1 MHAEQQKIVDRVI
14 AELEKGV
21 LPWRKQFKASKS
33 KQGLP
38 YNAVSGASYRGFNI
52 VALLMTG
59 YPVDG
64 GWLTYK
70 QAIAAGGHVRKGEK
84 STIIFYYQRL
94 AKRDL
99 NAKGEKQYFL
109 MAKSYLVF
117 HASQCDNLNPDK
129 LHKFPAE
136 DAAPIDHKARSAE
149 ADSFIAA
156 IPAKI
161 NYSAG
166 VHTPCYI
173 PSIDQIQMPLFEQ
186 YESADAF
193 YSTSVHELTHWT
205 GPRLKREFGK
215 RFGDRQYAVEEL
227 VAELTV
233 CFTLPQF
240 GLNNE
245 GKNLSYLANWIAA
258 LKETPSILTTVAS
271 EASKANAFMN
281 AFSNGASAEDID
293 AEGEEVSEAA

>member
-1 MHAEQQKIVDRVI
+1 MHADQQKVVDRII

-59 YPVDG
+59 YPIDG

-70 QAIAAGGHVRKGEK
+70 QALAADGHVRKGER
-84 STIIFYYQRL
+84 STVIFYYQRM

-117 HASQCDNLNPDK
+117 HVTQCDNLNPNK
-129 LHKFPAE
+129 LHKFP
-136 DAAPIDHKARSAE
+136 DVNAAPIDHKARSAE
-149 ADSFIAA
+149 ADAFIAA

-161 NYSAG
+161 TYSAG
-166 VHTPCYI
+166 VHTPHYNPNSDVI
-173 PSIDQIQMPLFEQ
+173 NMPTFEQ
-186 YESADAF
+186 WESADAF
-193 YSTSVHELTHWT
+193 YSTSIHELTHWT

-215 RFGDRQYAVEEL
+215 RFGDKQYAIEEL

-240 GLNNE
+240 GMNNE
-245 GKNLSYLANWIAA
+245 KKNLPYLQSWIAA
-258 LKETPSILTTVAS
+258 LKETPNVLTTVAS
-271 EASKANAFMN
+271 EASKANAFLN
-281 AFSNGASAEDID
+281 AFSTGASAEEID
-293 AEGEEVSEAA
+293 AEGEEMEQAA